1 MDIETMKT
9 TFHPNDVY
17 RIALEFF
24 TDRVKASELSE
35 PLTKPLLFDFYDESI
50 SEPID
55 EMKDRCD
62 ETRIDFLEAISIMS
76 WALYRV
82 WVGAAI
88 EKGLGVAAINQ
99 IDEETVIHLFLE
111 NIDCE
116 EGRSILE
123 KVNHAT
129 MH

>member
-1 MDIETMKT
+1 
-9 TFHPNDVY
+9 
-17 RIALEFF
+17 
-24 TDRVKASELSE
+24 
-35 PLTKPLLFDFYDESI
+35 
-50 SEPID
+50 
-55 EMKDRCD
+55 
-62 ETRIDFLEAISIMS
+62 AISIMS

-99 IDEETVIHLFLE
+99 IDEKTVIHLFLE

-123 KVNHAT
+123 KVNHAM